1 MYLIDQNTGEIVNVI
16 GEGDSVKITRDGTE
30 KYLTS
35 TDKIPFEHFA
45 KLNIDEVKCLSKEL
59 RPNEAAF
66 LLALMPYL
74 SYRDNCIKD
83 GAGNPMSEV
92 IIADRVGMDRSS
104 VNRLVNAL
112 ISMDILCKA
121 KNSAEYQLYMNPWIA
136 GRGNRCNKV
145 LASMFRHYKVRSKG
159 GIKWEKLIRMN
170 S

>member
-30 KYLTS
+30 EYLSS

-45 KLNIDEVKCLSKEL
+45 KLNTDEMKCLSREL

-83 GAGNPMSEV
+83 GAGIPMSEER
-92 IIADRVGMDRSS
+92 IASRIGMSRCN
-104 VNRLVNAL
+104 VNKL
-112 ISMDILCKA
+112 INSLITMDILCKA
-121 KNSAEYQLYMNPWIA
+121 KNSAEYQLFMNPWIA

-145 LASMFRHYKVRSKG
+145 LATMFRHYKVRSKG
-159 GIKWEKLIRMN
+159 GIKWEKLMRTNM
-170 S
+170 

>member
-30 KYLTS
+30 QYLTS

-66 LLALMPYL
+66 LLSLMPYL

-83 GAGNPMSEV
+83 GSGTPLSEAR
-92 IIADRVGMDRSS
+92 IAEKVGMGKTKTNDMI
-104 VNRLVNAL
+104 NAL
-112 ISMDILCKA
+112 IDMDILCKA

-159 GIKWEKLIRMN
+159 GIKWEKLMRIN